1 MNPPLPTEHAEA
13 LAAAWADA
21 ARLAEEGN
29 ARAGYQLLLQGLEAA
44 RRVEGGAAWVRAL
57 VERWRDATEVFAERH
72 RVT

>member
-21 ARLAEEGN
+21 ARLADEGD

-44 RRVEGGAAWVRAL
+44 RHLGDGAWVAVL